1 MDLFDTASAG
11 SGSPEPAL
19 QYKAVHVLD
28 EGFHRLFVFRC
39 RGQDESQV
47 AGGLLSMS
55 LDYWGGDIIKAAR
68 RVLGR
73 GSARFACNNPIVA
86 DWKQDAGEHDYVPD
100 KEQYVLDYLETLWR
114 MLPDE
119 TIVESRHFCPEGGA
133 A

>member
-1 MDLFDTASAG
+1 MDLLDMTPAG
-11 SGSPEPAL
+11 SGGPEPAL

-28 EGFHRLFVFRC
+28 EGFHRLFVFHC
-39 RGQDESQV
+39 HGQDESQV

-55 LDYWGGDIIKAAR
+55 LGYWDGDIIKAAR

-73 GSARFACNNPIVA
+73 GAARFACNNSIVA

-100 KEQYVLDYLETLWR
+100 KKQYVLDYLETLWR

-119 TIVESRHFCPEGGA
+119 TIVETRRFCLEGGA